1 MNVSVSLLMLP
12 ILLLPVSVP
21 IDDSTGLMELS
32 AILPPLI
39 VIRPLPLPLM
49 SFYGVFLVDFTKP
62 DEITISSFSFNS
74 EIIKASSQLLSSLA
88 NSIESEDSSNSLGE
102 DMFLQNRSK
111 LEREYMHI

>member
-1 MNVSVSLLMLP
+1 MNVSVSLLMLS

-49 SFYGVFLVDFTKP
+49 PLYGVFLVDFTKP

-74 EIIKASSQLLSSLA
+74 EVIKASSQLLSSLA

-102 DMFLQNRSK
+102 DMFLQNKSK